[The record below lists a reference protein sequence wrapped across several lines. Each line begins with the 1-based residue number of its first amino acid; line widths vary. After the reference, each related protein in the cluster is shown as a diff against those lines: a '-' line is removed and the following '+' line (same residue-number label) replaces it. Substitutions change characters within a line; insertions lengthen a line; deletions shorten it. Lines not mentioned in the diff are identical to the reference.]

1 MRFSVR
7 PRDAAGLAMVL
18 ALAMALP
25 PSADARKKPPR
36 PPSISFH
43 WAGVPRGE
51 RTIEVWGLSGSI
63 RATHSTSDS
72 LIVDAVKRGDKSDPD
87 DVVIEADTTATGVR
101 VCARYP
107 RPSGALN
114 ECGGNQEV
122 KDNDVL
128 VDFTVQVPPGARF
141 VAHNVN
147 GSIGGDDMQGPVE
160 ATTVNGGIDVVST
173 HRVTAATVNGS
184 IDVTMGPLGWSEPLE
199 YTTTNG
205 SVMLRLPPGAGARL
219 DAKAA
224 NGEVVSE
231 LPLSSS
237 EQQDRHRVVGQ
248 LGQGGPRLKLE
259 TVNGNIEIRGQ

>member
-1 MRFSVR
+1 MPVSILR
-7 PRDAAGLAMVL
+7 RDAAWVTIALTL
-18 ALAMALP
+18 ALVSP
-25 PSADARKKPPR
+25 QTADAKKKPPR

-43 WAGVPRGE
+43 WTGVPGGE
-51 RTIEVWGLSGSI
+51 RTIEVWGVNGSI
-63 RATHSTSDS
+63 RATHSESES
-72 LIVDAVKRGDKSDPD
+72 LIVDAVKRGNKSDPD

-114 ECGGNQEV
+114 DCGGNQDIR
-122 KDNDVL
+122 DNDVT
-128 VDFTVQVPPGARF
+128 VDFTVQVPPGARL

-147 GSIGGDDMQGPVE
+147 GSIGAEDMQGPVE

-184 IDVTMGPLGWSEPLE
+184 IDVTMGPLAWSEPLE

-205 SVMLRLPPGAGARL
+205 SVLLRLPAGAGARL
-219 DAKAA
+219 AASSA

-231 LPLSSS
+231 LPLTA
-237 EQQDRHRVVGQ
+237 EEQDRHRVVGQ
-248 LGQGGPRLKLE
+248 LGKGGPRLKLE

>member
-1 MRFSVR
+1 MRFPAWRREGV
-7 PRDAAGLAMVL
+7 GVTIVL
-18 ALAMALP
+18 ALAIALP
-25 PSADARKKPPR
+25 HTVEARKKPPR

-43 WAGVPRGE
+43 WAGVPGGE
-51 RTIEVWGLSGSI
+51 RTIEVWGLNGSI
-63 RATHSTSDS
+63 RATHSASES
-72 LIVDAVKRGDKSDPD
+72 LIVEAVKRGNKSDPD
-87 DVVIEADTTATGVR
+87 DVVIEADTIATGVR

-114 ECGGNQEV
+114 ECGGDQQV
-122 KDNDVL
+122 KDNDVT
-128 VDFTVQVPPGARF
+128 VDFTIQVPPGARL

-147 GSIGGDDMQGPVE
+147 GSIGAEDMQGPVE

-184 IDVTMGPLGWSEPLE
+184 IDVTMGPLAWAEPLE

-205 SVMLRLPPGAGARL
+205 SVLLRLPASAGARL
-219 DAKAA
+219 DASSA
-224 NGEVVSE
+224 NGDVVTE
-231 LPLSSS
+231 LPLTAS

-248 LGQGGPRLKLE
+248 LGKGGPRLRLE